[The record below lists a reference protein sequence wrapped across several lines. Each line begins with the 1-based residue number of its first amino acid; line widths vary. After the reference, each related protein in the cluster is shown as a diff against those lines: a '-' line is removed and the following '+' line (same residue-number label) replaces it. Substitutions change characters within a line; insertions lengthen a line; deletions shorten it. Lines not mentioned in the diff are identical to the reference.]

1 MHNGR
6 GTRSSCKHQ
15 SYLIMLSSTSFLN
28 ASRQTAKR
36 SLTQQIRKNSS
47 SLHTLPPR
55 MQAERE
61 EFFVHDYEGTI
72 GNLRI
77 HKDTKL
83 LVQVS

>member
-1 MHNGR
+1 
-6 GTRSSCKHQ
+6 
-15 SYLIMLSSTSFLN
+15 MLSSTSLLN